1 MFWMWLVGKKR
12 RKEAPVPSVPAV
24 PERPQENQP
33 SDLKRELCFV
43 CNKRLIPSGGIQY
56 RCPDCRW
63 L

>member
-43 CNKRLIPSGGIQY
+43 CNKNT
-56 RCPDCRW
+56 
-63 L
+63 